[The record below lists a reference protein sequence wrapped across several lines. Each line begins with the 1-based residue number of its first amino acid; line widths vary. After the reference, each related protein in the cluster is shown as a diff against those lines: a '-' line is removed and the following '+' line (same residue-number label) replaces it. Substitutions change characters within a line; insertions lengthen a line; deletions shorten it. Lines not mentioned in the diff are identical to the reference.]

1 MTQLFLSKAAAR
13 VAMIAATFSL
23 AACSQ
28 NEASSP
34 PPSSA
39 TDIMTQ
45 TILSANGTM
54 LGTLELEDLASA
66 GTKIT
71 VKVKGISPG
80 PHAMHFHETGK
91 CDAPD
96 FKSSGGHYNPGGVS
110 HGFKVSDGPHAGD
123 MMNVIAAEDGTG
135 TFIVT
140 NERVSINGNHGLPAL
155 LDADG
160 TALILHAGQDDYQSQ
175 PSGAAGP
182 RIGCAVVGG

>member
-1 MTQLFLSKAAAR
+1 MTRLFSSKAAAR
-13 VAMIAATFSL
+13 VAMITASLGL

-34 PPSSA
+34 PLGAS
-39 TDIMTQ
+39 DIMTQ

-54 LGTLELEDLASA
+54 LGTLDLEDLGEA

-96 FKSSGGHYNPGGVS
+96 FKSSGGHYNPEGVS

-123 MMNVIAAEDGTG
+123 MMNVIAAEDGSG
-135 TFIVT
+135 TFIVI
-140 NERVSINGNHGLPAL
+140 NERVSINGDHGLPTL